1 MAKENDYG
9 MSGQAMIEY
18 IVILL
23 VSVVILVVAVGGK
36 DSAMYQ
42 LGTAIKSFWQNY
54 SYIISLP

>member
-1 MAKENDYG
+1 MARENSLS
-9 MSGQAMIEY
+9 MRGQAMIEY

-36 DSAMYQ
+36 DSVMYQ
-42 LGTAIKSFWQNY
+42 LGTAVKSFWQNY